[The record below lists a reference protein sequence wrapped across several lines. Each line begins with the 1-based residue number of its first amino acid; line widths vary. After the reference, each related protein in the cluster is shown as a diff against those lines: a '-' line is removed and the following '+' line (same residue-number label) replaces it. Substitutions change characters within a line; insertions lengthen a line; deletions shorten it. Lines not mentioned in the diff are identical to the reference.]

1 MALAFSTTLRTARAQ
16 AIITAAGASA
26 KMKFYDGTR
35 PASGA
40 AITSQTLLGTMTAGA
55 TLGTAT
61 SGTLDFDESGF
72 TQSNGSHV
80 NGTPTWV
87 RITTSADV
95 FVADLSIGSDMT
107 FTGTIST
114 GVNITLNASTIT
126 EGNA

>member
-61 SGTLDFDESGF
+61 SGTLDFDESSF